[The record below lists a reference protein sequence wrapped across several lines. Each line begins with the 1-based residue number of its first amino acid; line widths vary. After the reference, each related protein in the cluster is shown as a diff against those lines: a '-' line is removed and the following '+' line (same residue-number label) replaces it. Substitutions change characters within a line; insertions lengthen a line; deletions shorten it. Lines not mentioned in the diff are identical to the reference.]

1 MVNTQIHLQM
11 KKNDL
16 LKIVNKKFH
25 HIIFLLHQGVHEPK
39 RTLLHDLL
47 RLEYQYLKLSN
58 NNSKLQYA
66 IVSDLQISFVNFIC
80 KNK

>member
-39 RTLLHDLL
+39 RTVLHDLL

-66 IVSDLQISFVNFIC
+66 IVSDLQIFVNFIC

>member
-16 LKIVNKKFH
+16 LKIVNKKFY

-39 RTLLHDLL
+39 RTVLHDLL

-66 IVSDLQISFVNFIC
+66 IVSDMQIFVNFIC